1 MLLKSAVLARV
12 KTGEITLQFRRWT
25 RPTVK
30 AGGQLRSQIGVVDI
44 VSVKRVPRGAIT
56 AAEARKAGYETLA
69 ALLSD
74 LDARAEG
81 ELYRI
86 ALKPGGADPR
96 IALRRKTALTAAE
109 RADLAARLDRL
120 DVASRAGPWTR
131 ATLGAIAEHPGLR
144 APDLA
149 AAFGRETLAFKR
161 DVRKLKELGL
171 TESLE
176 VGYRLSPRGAAFL
189 KR

>member
-1 MLLKSAVLARV
+1 MLIKSAVLARV

-30 AGGQLRSQIGVVDI
+30 AGGTLRTKIGVLDI
-44 VSVKRVPRGAIT
+44 ESVEKITRGDIT
-56 AAEARKAGYETLA
+56 AAEVRKAGYESA
-69 ALLSD
+69 PALLAD

-81 ELYRI
+81 DIYRI
-86 ALKPGGADPR
+86 AIKTGAADPR
-96 IALRRKTALTAAE
+96 IALRAKATLSADERAALTGK
-109 RADLAARLDRL
+109 LDRM
-120 DVASRAGPWTR
+120 DAASRAGPWTR
-131 ATLGAIAEHPGLR
+131 ATLAAIAKHPGRR

-149 AAFGRETLAFKR
+149 EAFGRETLGFKR

>member
-1 MLLKSAVLARV
+1 MLIKGAVLARV

-30 AGGQLRSQIGVVDI
+30 AGGQLRTQIGVLNI
-44 VSVKRVPRGAIT
+44 ESVEKTARSAIT
-56 AAEARKAGYETLA
+56 PAEARRAGYDSAAAVLA
-69 ALLSD
+69 D
-74 LDARAEG
+74 LDGRAEG
-81 ELYRI
+81 DIYRI
-86 ALKPGGADPR
+86 AIKTDGADPR
-96 IALRRKTALTAAE
+96 MALRAKATLSAEEHAALTAK
-109 RADLAARLDRL
+109 LDRM
-120 DVASRAGPWTR
+120 DAASRAGPWTR
-131 ATLGAIAEHPGLR
+131 ATLSAIAKHPGKR

-149 AAFGRETLAFKR
+149 AAFERETLAFKR

>member
-1 MLLKSAVLARV
+1 MLIKSAVLARV

-30 AGGQLRSQIGVVDI
+30 AGGTLRTQIGVLSI
-44 VSVKRVPRGAIT
+44 ESVEKLARSAIT
-56 AAEARKAGYETLA
+56 AADARKAGYDSAA
-69 ALLSD
+69 ALLAD
-74 LDARAEG
+74 LDARTDG
-81 ELYRI
+81 HIYRI
-86 ALKPGGADPR
+86 AIKPGGADPR
-96 IALRRKTALTAAE
+96 IALRAKAALSAEE
-109 RADLAARLDRL
+109 RAALAAKLDRM
-120 DVASRAGPWTR
+120 DTASRAGPWTR
-131 ATLGAIAEHPGLR
+131 ATLTAIAKHPGKR

-149 AAFGRETLAFKR
+149 EAFGRETLAFKR

>member
-1 MLLKSAVLARV
+1 MLIKGAVLARV

-30 AGGQLRSQIGVVDI
+30 AGGALRTQIGVLKI
-44 VSVKRVPRGAIT
+44 ESVERIARSAIT
-56 AAEARKAGYETLA
+56 AADARKAGYESA
-69 ALLSD
+69 SALLAE

-81 ELYRI
+81 DLYRI
-86 ALKPGGADPR
+86 AIKPGGADPR
-96 IALRRKTALTAAE
+96 IALRAKAALNAEERAALTAK
-109 RADLAARLDRL
+109 LDRM
-120 DVASRAGPWTR
+120 DETSRTGPWTR
-131 ATLGAIAEHPGLR
+131 ATLAAIAKHPGKR

-149 AAFGRETLAFKR
+149 EAFGRETLAFKR

>member
-1 MLLKSAVLARV
+1 MLIKSAVLARV

-30 AGGQLRSQIGVVDI
+30 AGGALRTQIGVLSI
-44 VSVKRVPRGAIT
+44 ESVERITRAAIT
-56 AAEARKAGYETLA
+56 AADARKAGYQTVV
-69 ALLSD
+69 ALLAE
-74 LDARAEG
+74 LDGRADG
-81 ELYRI
+81 DLYRI
-86 ALKPGGADPR
+86 ALRPGGADPR
-96 IALRRKTALTAAE
+96 VALRAKAALSAE
-109 RADLAARLDRL
+109 ERSELATRLDRM
-120 DVASRAGPWTR
+120 DAANRAGPWTR
-131 ATLGAIAEHPGLR
+131 ASLAAIAKHPGKR
-144 APDLA
+144 SPDLA